1 LPSHW
6 YHLTHRSQFD
16 SVVAT
21 YQSLSTRVLRTLH
34 LSIRS
39 TILYSLHA
47 NIRPTINI
55 DLQLGDPDPSI
66 LALNASIVSFD
77 TEVSAY
83 IPPTTYPLITRG
95 LAALMDMTLFSL
107 CMSRIEAMNTN
118 GCSLMHLNKL
128 VLQQNLKNIENGADL
143 PLVTFFLDL
152 FKAGPEAIVA
162 RAREYPKSGFG
173 LEGAAG
179 AMMTEATVKRLLHLA
194 YGERLSDE
202 RREAV
207 VQAQRQLDAQLL
219 ELSEIMY

>member
-1 LPSHW
+1 
-6 YHLTHRSQFD
+6 
-16 SVVAT
+16 
-21 YQSLSTRVLRTLH
+21 
-34 LSIRS
+34 
-39 TILYSLHA
+39 
-47 NIRPTINI
+47 
-55 DLQLGDPDPSI
+55 
-66 LALNASIVSFD
+66 
-77 TEVSAY
+77 
-83 IPPTTYPLITRG
+83 
-95 LAALMDMTLFSL
+95 MDMTLFSL

-118 GCSLMHLNKL
+118 GCSLMHLNKR

-143 PLVTFFLDL
+143 PLAAFFLDL

-179 AMMTEATVKRLLHLA
+179 AMMTEATVKRLLHLV